1 MKKVLLTYGYG
12 LKNSGDMAITL
23 GAIEL
28 LKKKYQDITILSR
41 FDASHPEYE
50 ISKQFILKK
59 FPEIKIL
66 PSPFKLDR
74 NAGIIKKIQNHIN
87 GGLQICGIIKNRNLK
102 KIVKQSDLVVFNG
115 GNLFR
120 CNSFLDFARLLA
132 LLYPLRKAKQNS
144 IPYIVFPQSAAKIN
158 WIGKKILKNTLRR
171 AERVFTREDQSF
183 KYLSKRM
190 HLDNLEKAID
200 LAFFIDSKNDHAN
213 NSVKGNNDIKTIGI
227 TLRGQTL
234 GDLKEFSQDRK
245 KIIIESIKNTLN
257 NINSKYE
264 SRFVIV
270 VQTEKDKNI
279 SYEIFEKLKG
289 EINIEIIEEYDPIA
303 LKTNYENFNLLFGM
317 RLHSIILALTSGT
330 PALGLFDKSWGLKNS
345 GLMEK
350 FNLPYNFLNEK
361 NINITSSLSKNAI
374 KLIEN
379 ESSIRNQIIQL
390 IKNEEDK
397 FNKILNVS

>member
-1 MKKVLLTYGYG
+1 MRKVLLTYGYG

-74 NAGIIKKIQNHIN
+74 NASIIKKIKNHIN
-87 GGLQICGIIKNRNLK
+87 GGLQINGIIKNNNLE

-120 CNSFLDFARLLA
+120 CNSFSDFARLLA

-158 WIGKKILKNTLRR
+158 WIGKKILKNTLRS
-171 AERVFTREDQSF
+171 AERVFTREDHSF
-183 KYLSKRM
+183 HYLRKRL
-190 HLDNLEKAID
+190 HLNNLEKAID
-200 LAFFIDSKNDHAN
+200 LAFFIDPENNKINNKVKENDEL
-213 NSVKGNNDIKTIGI
+213 KTIAI
-227 TLRGQTL
+227 TLRGHTI
-234 GDLKEFSQDRK
+234 GDLKEFNKERK
-245 KIIIESIKNTLN
+245 EGIINLIENTLKDIES
-257 NINSKYE
+257 KYDVE
-264 SRFVIV
+264 FIV
-270 VQTEKDKNI
+270 FIQTKKDKKI
-279 SYEIFEKLKG
+279 SYEIFNKLKTKYK
-289 EINIEIIEEYDPIA
+289 IKIIEEYNPLA
-303 LKTNYENFNLLFGM
+303 LISHYKKCNLLLGM
-317 RLHSIILALTSGT
+317 RLHSIILALNSGT
-330 PALGLFDKSWGLKNS
+330 PALGLFDKSWGLKNP
-345 GLMEK
+345 GLMVK
-350 FNLPYNFLNEK
+350 FNLPYNFLNE
-361 NINITSSLSKNAI
+361 NYSYVSLSLSGNAI

-379 ESSIRNQIIQL
+379 ESSKRDQILNL
-390 IKNEEDK
+390 IKSEEVK
-397 FNKILNVS
+397 FDSILNT